1 MKTLMKSKRAIAP
14 LFLILFSVFFLI
26 TIYIGLFIPIPA
38 FTKLRMMINYFLILI
53 VWFIIQAGLVYGYY
67 RIGSF
72 VVNGLLQ
79 FKSKIM
85 KFSSRIEKYI
95 LSSA

>member
-14 LFLILFSVFFLI
+14 LFLILFSAFFLL

-38 FTKLRMMINYFLILI
+38 FTKLRMMINYFLILV
-53 VWFIIQAGLVYGYY
+53 VWFILQAGLIYGYY
-67 RIGSF
+67 RIGNF
-72 VVNGLLQ
+72 VVNGFLQ
-79 FKSKIM
+79 FKSKLL
-85 KFSSRIEKYI
+85 KLSSRIEKYI